1 MSFTSMAGS
10 RLCSSSIARPEAEFN
25 NEALKE
31 PQTTHATWEMPDER
45 PGNGRHG
52 LDADVE
58 PVGLGEDVCRGGEG
72 GEQAGD
78 HRGRGDQ
85 GQAGEHGA
93 GLLLVVVVEHQPRD
107 VCHRLH
113 ELRDVAVSQF
123 GLRGDLG
130 LPFLVVSLKVKPNK
144 M

>member
-1 MSFTSMAGS
+1 MQKLDSSAGKS
-10 RLCSSSIARPEAEFN
+10 P
-25 NEALKE
+25 
-31 PQTTHATWEMPDER
+31 HER
-45 PGNGRHG
+45 TRYGGDC

-58 PVGLGEDVCRGGEG
+58 PVGLGQDVRCRGERGQE
-72 GEQAGD
+72 AGD
-78 HRGRGDQ
+78 HLVGGDER
-85 GQAGEHGA
+85 QAGEHGP

-107 VCHRLH
+107 VCHGLH
-113 ELRDVAVSQF
+113 ELGDVAVSQF